1 MRKICI
7 VTGTRAD
14 WGLLSP
20 IARALTE
27 CPDVKLQIVA
37 TNMHLSERHGYT
49 VDEIRADGFEPDA
62 LVAMSE
68 AGENGAETA
77 HAMAECMHGMAVAL
91 SHLNPDLLVILGD
104 RYEMLAVASTATVM
118 RIPIAHIAGGE
129 VSQGAIDD
137 SIRHAITKLSA
148 LHLTAT
154 EPYRRRVIQMGE
166 HPERVINTGAIGVYN
181 TLNTPLMT
189 RAELEDSLGF
199 TLHPDTL
206 LVTYH
211 PATLDEVKPEVRMK
225 SLLDAL
231 ERLDAPVLFTY
242 PNNDP
247 GAAPLIEM
255 IEKFVESNP
264 HRAHAV
270 ASLGRIRYLSVLRCV
285 AAVVGNSSSGI
296 VEVPSA
302 GIPTVDIG
310 IRQQGRLCADSV
322 IRCGDGSDEIE
333 SAIRRALS
341 PECRKSARDTSNPY
355 SRDDTLDLIVN
366 ALTHTPIQSLRTK
379 TFHDL

>member
-20 IARALTE
+20 IAKALAERA
-27 CPDVKLQIVA
+27 DVTLQIIA

-68 AGENGAETA
+68 AGRDGAETA

-91 SHLNPDLLVILGD
+91 SHLKPDLLVILGD

-137 SIRHAITKLSA
+137 NMRHAITKLAS

-154 EPYRRRVIQMGE
+154 ESYRRRVIQMGE
-166 HPERVINTGAIGVYN
+166 QPDRVINTGAIGVYN
-181 TLNTPLMT
+181 TLNTELMSKS
-189 RAELEDSLGF
+189 ELESSLGF
-199 TLHPDTL
+199 EIDPDTL

-211 PATLDEVKPEVRMK
+211 PATLDDEDQRVRMNA
-225 SLLDAL
+225 LLEAL
-231 ERLDAPVLFTY
+231 KRVGAPVLFTY

-247 GAAPLIEM
+247 GSSPLIEM
-255 IEKFVESNP
+255 IDQFVADSDG
-264 HRAHAV
+264 RAHAV
-270 ASLGRIRYLSVLRCV
+270 PSLGRKRYLSALRCV
-285 AAVVGNSSSGI
+285 AAVAGNSSSGI

-310 IRQQGRLCADSV
+310 VRQQGRLRADSV
-322 IRCGDGSDEIE
+322 ITCGDSSDEIE
-333 SAIRRALS
+333 IALHKALS
-341 PECRKSARDTSNPY
+341 PECRASARNTINPY
-355 SRDDTLDLIVN
+355 SQPDTLRLIVDS
-366 ALTHTPIQSLRTK
+366 LVGTPVKSLRKK